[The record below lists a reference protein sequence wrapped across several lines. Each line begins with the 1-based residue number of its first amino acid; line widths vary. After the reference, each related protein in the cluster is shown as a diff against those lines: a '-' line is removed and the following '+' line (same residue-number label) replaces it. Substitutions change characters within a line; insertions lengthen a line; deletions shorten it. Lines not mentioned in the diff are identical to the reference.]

1 MAIRKSVIYAALRIG
16 KLREQS
22 AAAKAQ
28 RSLRALNEAVGAA
41 NQLEAFAS
49 DYRRDAAQ
57 LASTSTVDLSLIL
70 STKAFADKLDETA
83 VSQRQLMQPLREQVD
98 IHTKEHYAV
107 KRGLEGVEKIASR
120 IRQEEISGIMM
131 KEAREVED
139 SFSSRLSRA
148 RAKR

>member
-57 LASTSTVDLSLIL
+57 LVSLSTVDLALIL
-70 STKAFADKLDETA
+70 STKTFADKLDDTA

-98 IHTKEHYAV
+98 FLTKEHYAV
-107 KRGLEGVEKIASR
+107 KRRLEGVEKIASR

-131 KEAREVED
+131 REAREVED
-139 SFSSRLSRA
+139 SFASRLSRA
-148 RAKR
+148 RDSS